1 MYIGGKPPDV
11 IISWRGL
18 PPSDTFQPLPIF
30 QGQLTSGGNPPM
42 SFSSAS
48 AVNRAC
54 RILLEVRRGFNP
66 PLFNSHSSF
75 SDLFLLPK
83 KTRCLGEELI
93 LLQLGTLSPAVFI
106 NDPSIG
112 VCCSFLLAFVKVS
125 TLLTLMYM
133 GDIRCAR

>member
-1 MYIGGKPPDV
+1 
-11 IISWRGL
+11 
-18 PPSDTFQPLPIF
+18 
-30 QGQLTSGGNPPM
+30 M

-54 RILLEVRRGFNP
+54 RILLEVRRGLNP

-93 LLQLGTLSPAVFI
+93 LLQLGTLSPAGFI

-112 VCCSFLLAFVKVS
+112 ACHWYIQSAFEKVS

-133 GDIRCAR
+133 GDIRGAR